1 MMMRIS
7 NEREEIKWIFT
18 EINQAKSRGLSVM
31 INGIYCNNQEE
42 IDNLLLIREEESY
55 MEDYVGDDKGN
66 IIGIAFD
73 RIKIP
78 DYFRE

>member
-1 MMMRIS
+1 MRTS

-18 EINQAKSRGLSVM
+18 EFNQAKSRGLSVM
-31 INGIYCNNQEE
+31 INGIYCNSQE
-42 IDNLLLIREEESY
+42 DVDHLLLVREKESY
-55 MEDYVGDDKGN
+55 MKDYMGDEKGN

-73 RIKIP
+73 RVKIP